1 MLLSVVLVN
10 YKVPQLTIEAVRSVL
25 ASGRRLDGEVEVIV
39 LDNASGD
46 DSMER
51 LRTAFGAEPRVK
63 LLESATNLSRG
74 VSDEFGLCPWQ

>member
-25 ASGRRLDGEVEVIV
+25 ASSRRLDGEVEVIV

-46 DSMER
+46 DSMTR
-51 LRTAFGAEPRVK
+51 LRTAFGAELDFSPDPSRCWCRGD
-63 LLESATNLSRG
+63 SAH
-74 VSDEFGLCPWQ
+74 